1 MCCIK
6 QWERCPNRSVVSTDQ
21 KQLQP
26 RDEAGKLEKAA
37 TGWVKHVMTLKKDV
51 DNRELRSDSRA
62 HRGSFMQSISPGDV
76 IVVSN
81 CGSATASEVD
91 YRHFWLGECQEGGGG
106 DGAVSYKWDQASD
119 DQLDIKKGDDV
130 VNVRWMERAPNDHLK
145 FTPGLE
151 QTIDLQTI
159 LPMAV
164 KWENEEEGDNGG
176 KTYYITDP
184 VSDHAVEL
192 CKKAVPTGEEA
203 GSKKNKAKARS
214 FTVAELQRTVEQLN
228 AKLAEFSAPQVEL
241 PKVKSKMK
249 KADWVQHEGEVRLA
263 YDAALLAKQ

>member
-1 MCCIK
+1 M
-6 QWERCPNRSVVSTDQ
+6 
-21 KQLQP
+21 
-26 RDEAGKLEKAA
+26 
-37 TGWVKHVMTLKKDV
+37 
-51 DNRELRSDSRA
+51 SRA
-62 HRGSFMQSISPGDV
+62 ILA
-76 IVVSN
+76 VVPADLV
-81 CGSATASEVD
+81 G
-91 YRHFWLGECQEGGGG
+91 
-106 DGAVSYKWDQASD
+106 
-119 DQLDIKKGDDV
+119 
-130 VNVRWMERAPNDHLK
+130 LK

-176 KTYYITDP
+176 KAYYITDL

-203 GSKKNKAKARS
+203 GSKKNKTKARA

-249 KADWVQHEGEVRLA
+249 KPDWVQHEGEVRLA